1 MRIPIVNEQ
10 DEVIEY
16 KDRDDVMDG
25 EIVRITAIW
34 VTDGNDNILMAQ
46 RSFKKKHS
54 PGLWGPGVAG
64 TVEEGETYE
73 SNAYKELEEEL
84 GITGVK
90 LKPIKKILYT
100 SRTGSKFCYFY
111 NLEVPIDTQFKIQ
124 ENELEQVKWFSKE
137 ELKNLLNTK
146 PEDFVH
152 ALELLKE
159 FFLEIK

>member
-1 MRIPIVNEQ
+1 MNEMTVNSY
-10 DEVIEY
+10 EVNF
-16 KDRDDVMDG
+16 
-25 EIVRITAIW
+25 
-34 VTDGNDNILMAQ
+34 TD
-46 RSFKKKHS
+46 K
-54 PGLWGPGVAG
+54 
-64 TVEEGETYE
+64 
-73 SNAYKELEEEL
+73 EEEL